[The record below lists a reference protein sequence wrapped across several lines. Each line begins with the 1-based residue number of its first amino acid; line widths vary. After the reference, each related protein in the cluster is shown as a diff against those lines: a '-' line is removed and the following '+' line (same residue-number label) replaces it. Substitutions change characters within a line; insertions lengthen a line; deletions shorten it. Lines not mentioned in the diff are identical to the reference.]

1 VGDEMN
7 LKNRNN
13 GNKNEINTL
22 DAQAIKVARNYKKL
36 EQELLALIIEIDKK
50 KIFYQL
56 GYNSLFSY
64 LTDRLELTPAA
75 TYAFINVARKSHEI
89 PELKEHVTSGK
100 LSIYKAQRITP
111 VITSKNSKTWLT
123 LAQSVTHRKLER
135 EVALAAPR
143 QAVLEKTK
151 YLSLDQELSEKVV
164 IKRESPRLALQM
176 GVSEK
181 LMLKIRR
188 AQDLES
194 QRNKKSLSLEETL
207 EQILD
212 VYLDK
217 RDPLKRAQ
225 RQLVNGKIQMSNSKK
240 DYSDRRAS
248 VREGGKDPDSK
259 KSLIEEP
266 KKRPMKKQLL
276 SEKTETSYA
285 SVTSGRNFARAKS
298 DKRKPIPA
306 SIYHQLQLRD
316 QGQCTHRDQGGRRC
330 PSRRFLEAHHIKPV
344 SNGGDNSLENL
355 TLFCSGHHKSM
366 HQMT

>member
-1 VGDEMN
+1 MN

-22 DAQAIKVARNYKKL
+22 DAQAIKVARNYKKR

-123 LAQSVTHRKLER
+123 LAQSVIHRKLER

-143 QAVLEKTK
+143 QAVPEKTK

-225 RQLVNGKIQMSNSKK
+225 RQLVKGKLQ
-240 DYSDRRAS
+240 
-248 VREGGKDPDSK
+248 
-259 KSLIEEP
+259 KSQQ
-266 KKRPMKKQLL
+266 KKQEPAVK
-276 SEKTETSYA
+276 SINRKSSGEKLKSYA
-285 SVTSGRNFARAKS
+285 SVASGRNFARAKL
-298 DKRKPIPA
+298 DMRKPIPA

-316 QGQCTHRDQGGRRC
+316 QGQCTHRDQDGRRC

-344 SNGGDNSLENL
+344 SNGGDNSLESL

>member
-1 VGDEMN
+1 MN

-143 QAVLEKTK
+143 QAVPEKTK

-217 RDPLKRAQ
+217 RDPMKRAQ
-225 RQLVNGKIQMSNSKK
+225 RQLVKGKLQ
-240 DYSDRRAS
+240 
-248 VREGGKDPDSK
+248 
-259 KSLIEEP
+259 KSQQ
-266 KKRPMKKQLL
+266 KKQEPAVK
-276 SEKTETSYA
+276 SINRKSSGEKLKSYA
-285 SVTSGRNFARAKS
+285 SVASGRNFARAKS

-306 SIYHQLQLRD
+306 SIQHQLQLRD